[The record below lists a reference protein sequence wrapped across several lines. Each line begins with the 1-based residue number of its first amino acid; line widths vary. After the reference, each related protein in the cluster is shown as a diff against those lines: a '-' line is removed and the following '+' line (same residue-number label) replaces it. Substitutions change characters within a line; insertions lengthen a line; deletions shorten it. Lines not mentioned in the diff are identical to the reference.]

1 MMNKPSRR
9 GLAHIVDAYNYSI
22 MGVRAA
28 WRNETAFRQQTAI
41 ATVLIPSAFWLGETA
56 SQRILLLLPIALV
69 FIVEFINSAIESIV
83 DRIGTELH
91 PLSGQAKDLGSA
103 AVMVA
108 MLFCLASWLIIAFG
122 RFG

>member
-9 GLAHIVDAYNYSI
+9 GLAHIIDAYNYSI

-41 ATVLIPSAFWLGETA
+41 AAVLIPSAFWLGETA
-56 SQRILLLLPIALV
+56 TARILLLLPIALV

-83 DRIGTELH
+83 DRIGTERH

-103 AVMVA
+103 AVMFA
-108 MLFCLASWLIIAFG
+108 MLFCLASWLIIAFD

>member
-1 MMNKPSRR
+1 MNKPSRR